1 MIKKIHEQKLR
12 LPLMS
17 NSEIKKYLEENNY
30 QVHAQDGIINILN
43 TSHQIIDIK
52 YISDSKM
59 MTLVTP
65 DYTFEFIWI
74 LGNL

>member
-1 MIKKIHEQKLR
+1 
-12 LPLMS
+12 MS
-17 NSEIKKYLEENNY
+17 NSEIKKYLDENNY

-43 TSHQIIDIK
+43 TSHQIIGIK
-52 YISDSKM
+52 YNPDNKT

-74 LGNL
+74 LENL